1 MPELEKLKMLLGIQ
15 DAAQNGVLS
24 FALETVTEMAL
35 GYCCLKEVPPGMKNL
50 LVRMAADLYRQE
62 SYGQSAVPQTA
73 QSVTRGDV
81 TVSFGSGGGGSGAE
95 LSGGKSLL
103 ENYRAQLNAFRRL
116 RG

>member
-24 FALETVTEMAL
+24 FALETVTAL

-62 SYGQSAVPQTA
+62 GYGQSAVPQTA

-81 TVSFGSGGGGSGAE
+81 TVSFGSGEGGSGAE

-103 ENYRAQLNAFRRL
+103 EDYRAQLNVFRRL